1 MGSLNVG
8 IKESK
13 MSQSIN
19 YRELKEQW
27 KKDGE
32 IPDWYSTNALQF
44 FMDSYSYKS
53 ESVRSRDKTTC
64 KYLAD
69 NSPPV
74 YPSWWEED
82 GYTKGLNYEQVY
94 FNAVYRDGY
103 GVLSTPLKANG
114 GLPDRG
120 MPISCSGQTLFNSV
134 ASKSFV
140 IGEMEQL
147 VKNAHG
153 CAITIDGW
161 LAEGTIYDD
170 DGNMSE
176 GVIPIIQEI
185 QKKTEE
191 INQG

>member
-13 MSQSIN
+13 MSQAIN
-19 YRELKEQW
+19 YREIKEQW

-74 YPSWWEED
+74 YPSWMLLD
-82 GYTKGLNYEQVY
+82 DK
-94 FNAVYRDGY
+94 
-103 GVLSTPLKANG
+103 
-114 GLPDRG
+114 
-120 MPISCSGQTLFNSV
+120 IS
-134 ASKSFV
+134 
-140 IGEMEQL
+140 
-147 VKNAHG
+147 
-153 CAITIDGW
+153 
-161 LAEGTIYDD
+161 
-170 DGNMSE
+170 
-176 GVIPIIQEI
+176 
-185 QKKTEE
+185 
-191 INQG
+191 